1 MSNVVVI
8 GAQWGDEGKG
18 KVVDLLTDHADV
30 VVRFQGGNNA
40 GHTLVV
46 DGQKTVLHL
55 IPSGILHPGK
65 VCVIGNGVVV
75 DPEVLAREIA
85 QLKARGLLQDDG
97 QLVLSLDAHVIMPW
111 HKAIDVAR
119 EQRMGDAK
127 IGTTGRGIG
136 PTYED
141 KVARRGL
148 RIRDLLDEQRLA
160 RKVKERLATAR
171 DELSRLGASTDL
183 DESAVV
189 QQYSA
194 LGQTLAP
201 YAKDA
206 SLWLHVAIK
215 AGKSLLFEG
224 AQGTLLDVDHGT
236 YPFVTSSNTVA
247 GNAATGAGVGP
258 TAIDRVIGIS
268 KAYSTRV
275 GGGPYPTEL
284 KEAVGEKLRQ
294 VGGEFGATTGRPR
307 RTGWIDTLALRY
319 AVRVNG
325 LDGLAITKLDVLTG
339 FPEIKIGV
347 GYRSGQRTFEEMPSD
362 LETLERCDAVY
373 ETVPGWT
380 ESLAGARR
388 WSDLPKAARAYVERI
403 AQLTGVKVIAVSVG
417 ADRGE
422 TIVLENPFQV
432 PRAKLG

>member
-1 MSNVVVI
+1 MPNVVVI

-18 KVVDLLTDHADV
+18 KLVDLLTQDADV

-46 DGQKTVLHL
+46 GGQKTVLHL

-65 VCVIGNGVVV
+65 ACVIGNGVVV
-75 DPEVLAREIA
+75 DPEVLAHEIA
-85 QLKARGLLQDDG
+85 QLKGRGLLADDR

-111 HKAIDVAR
+111 HKALDLAR
-119 EQRMGDAK
+119 EARAGAGK

-148 RIRDLLDEQRLA
+148 RVRDLLDEERLA
-160 RKVKERLATAR
+160 RKVKERLPAAAE
-171 DELSRLGASTDL
+171 ELARLGAVASWKE
-183 DESAVV
+183 DEIVSR
-189 QQYSA
+189 YTA
-194 LGQTLAP
+194 LGRDLRP
-201 YAKDA
+201 YARDA
-206 SLWLHVAIK
+206 SLWLHEAMK

-258 TAIDRVIGIS
+258 TAIHRVIGIS

-275 GGGPYPTEL
+275 GGGPYPSEL
-284 KEAVGEKLRQ
+284 KDATGEELRRI
-294 VGGEFGATTGRPR
+294 GGEFGATTGRPR
-307 RTGWIDTLALRY
+307 RTGWLDALALRY
-319 AVRVNG
+319 AARVNG
-325 LDGLAITKLDVLTG
+325 LDGLALTKLDVLTG
-339 FPEIKIGV
+339 FPEVKIAV
-347 GYRSGQRTFEEMPSD
+347 AYRCGDRTFTEMPSD
-362 LETLERCDAVY
+362 LETLERCEAVY
-373 ETVPGWT
+373 ESLPGWT
-380 ESLAGARR
+380 EKLAGARR
-388 WSDLPKAARAYVERI
+388 WQDLPAAARAYVERV

-417 ADRGE
+417 AERDE
-422 TIVLENPFQV
+422 TIVLENPF
-432 PRAKLG
+432 RAR